1 MPLSSGEA
9 DGPALP
15 GFRPAATPA
24 ASRAATSAPAPA
36 PAITRRALLRAGL
49 SAAGLVIAAPLAGCQ
64 RPSTIPVKQVT
75 LNNDREDLSDAVL
88 SKKQIRVGMEAA
100 YAPYNW
106 QVSQA
111 SDYTIPIDNVKGAYA
126 DGYDVQ
132 VAKIVCAAIGKDVQP
147 VAVKMTFSGLIDSL
161 NNGQIDLIIAGMT
174 ATPER
179 KQSVDFS
186 KSYFTQRFGLFVKQ
200 GSPYASAT
208 KLSDFKGASVLGQ
221 KDTELDTIIDEI
233 PGVNH
238 VSPVDSVP
246 NVFSRLLQGTVDAV
260 TYNVENEAGYMKQNP
275 GIVPIKFADG
285 QGFKTTLEVNVGM
298 RKGSKKLLKIVNKA
312 VEGIS
317 EDERTKIW
325 NACLE
330 RQPA

>member
-1 MPLSSGEA
+1 MSLSTSGFA
-9 DGPALP
+9 
-15 GFRPAATPA
+15 PA
-24 ASRAATSAPAPA
+24 ASGLLS
-36 PAITRRALLRAGL
+36 RRAFLGSGLAGFVAVASVVTL
-49 SAAGLVIAAPLAGCQ
+49 SGCQ
-64 RPSTIPVKQVT
+64 RPSTIAVKQVS
-75 LNNDREDLSDAVL
+75 LNNAREDNSDAVIG
-88 SKKQIRVGMEAA
+88 KKQIRIGMEAA

-111 SDYTIPIDNVKGAYA
+111 SDYTLPIDNVAGAYA

-132 VAKIVCAAIGKDVQP
+132 VAKIVCRAINPDAEP
-147 VAVKMTFSGLIDSL
+147 VAVKMSFSGLIDSL

-186 KSYFTQRFGLFVKQ
+186 ESYFTQRFGLFVKE

-208 KLSDFKGASVLGQ
+208 KLSDFSGAAVLGQ
-221 KDTELDTIIDEI
+221 KDTELDTVIDEI

-246 NVFSRLLQGTVDAV
+246 SVFSRLLQNTVDAV

-275 GIVPIKFADG
+275 GIVPVHFAEG
-285 QGFKTTLEVNVGM
+285 EGFKTTLEVNVGM
-298 RKGSKKLLKIVNKA
+298 RKGSKKLLKIVNGA
-312 VEGIS
+312 LEGIS
-317 EDERTKIW
+317 EDERTQMW
-325 NACLE
+325 NAVLE
-330 RQPA
+330 RQPS